1 MENRLRFKA
10 EKEIKNNENIMESIL
25 KLRGVEYPE
34 KFLYPE
40 KFYDEELRT
49 DPFNFY
55 NMDNAVDLLK
65 FAIDNNELI
74 GVLVDDDADGYSSA
88 SALINYIKNVRQTIN
103 GIEWFFHTEKS
114 HGLTRE
120 TFKQMLESDCDLLI
134 IPDAASNDFEEQI
147 ELLKRGKKII
157 ILDHHEVDNQE
168 KVKEITDTLPNKYA
182 LVNNQLDFNKDTNK
196 NFVGAG
202 MVYKFCEAFDKK
214 YGYNYSKDIMDLVA
228 LGQIGDA
235 SDISEYEI
243 RYFIKHGLSNIK
255 SPIMK
260 HVLSDRIEKG
270 KVAPINL
277 SFSIIPL
284 INSVSRVG
292 TLEEKD
298 MILKSLLGYWNENE
312 IIVVKRRRKNKL
324 TGKFEQVELEW
335 SLYEYVA
342 DEIAKVKN
350 RQNKT
355 TDKVQKEL
363 VESSFTDLIC
373 IAETTEDDIGYRSIT
388 GLIANK
394 LMSRFKM
401 PTLVLVNNK
410 NGTFSGSGRG
420 YEKTIKDFREW
431 CNNTGLFELAQGH
444 GNAFGVVIKEDNL
457 KKLKDELSKK
467 LDSLNTCQEIVYD
480 VDKLYENKTN
490 LKEVKEINDNQ
501 EIFGGKVQSPMFG
514 YKDLVINRSCINQ
527 RGSVVTFFH
536 NGLEFIAY
544 KQEPDL
550 VDEFVSSLGFQQEF
564 TVDLVGSPS
573 RNEWSGRVKEQI
585 VLDDY
590 VIRKEVLETPED
602 NFVDSNGELSF

>member
-1 MENRLRFKA
+1 
-10 EKEIKNNENIMESIL
+10 
-25 KLRGVEYPE
+25 
-34 KFLYPE
+34 
-40 KFYDEELRT
+40 
-49 DPFNFY
+49 
-55 NMDNAVDLLK
+55 
-65 FAIDNNELI
+65 
-74 GVLVDDDADGYSSA
+74 
-88 SALINYIKNVRQTIN
+88 
-103 GIEWFFHTEKS
+103 
-114 HGLTRE
+114 
-120 TFKQMLESDCDLLI
+120 
-134 IPDAASNDFEEQI
+134 
-147 ELLKRGKKII
+147 
-157 ILDHHEVDNQE
+157 
-168 KVKEITDTLPNKYA
+168 
-182 LVNNQLDFNKDTNK
+182 
-196 NFVGAG
+196 
-202 MVYKFCEAFDKK
+202 
-214 YGYNYSKDIMDLVA
+214 
-228 LGQIGDA
+228 
-235 SDISEYEI
+235 
-243 RYFIKHGLSNIK
+243 
-255 SPIMK
+255 
-260 HVLSDRIEKG
+260 
-270 KVAPINL
+270 
-277 SFSIIPL
+277 
-284 INSVSRVG
+284 
-292 TLEEKD
+292 

-324 TGKFEQVELEW
+324 TGKFEQAELEW

-467 LDSLNTCQEIVYD
+467 LDSLNTSQEIVYD